1 MSVIQINELTF
12 CYENSYNLL
21 FDHVSFQL
29 DTDWKLGFI
38 GRNGRG
44 KTTFLKLLMKQ
55 YAYSGSIHTSE
66 DFAYFPFSV
75 ENPSDITF
83 YILERLN
90 PDMELW
96 QISKELNQMGACPQD
111 ILYRPFCTL
120 SQGKQTKVLLAALFL
135 KENTFLLIDEP
146 TNHLDARA
154 RQKVADYL
162 SSKKGFILVSHDRAF
177 LDACID
183 HVLVLNRQNIE
194 VQKGNFSSWY
204 ANKQAADNL
213 EAATNEKLK
222 KDIKRLEDAAKR
234 AEVWSDKKES
244 SKFGA
249 SSSGS
254 KPDRGFIGHKAAKM
268 AQRSKSINN
277 RRVSAA
283 EEKAGLMK
291 NIETSEKLKLSPLKF
306 HNARLVAL
314 KDISIYYENRVVC
327 SDINFTVEQGDRI
340 ALNGKNGSGKTSLL
354 KLIRGENISYTGT
367 LIKNPSLK
375 ISYVPQNFD
384 FLEGSLDW
392 YADRLDIDISLL
404 KAILRK
410 LDFSRTQF
418 DKNIREYSDG
428 QKKKVL
434 LAGSLCEKAHL
445 YIWDEPLNYIDV
457 ISRIQLEELISAYSP
472 TLIFVEHD
480 KAFVDSTA
488 TKTVNL

>member
-1 MSVIQINELTF
+1 MSLINISNLTF
-12 CYENSYNLL
+12 AYDGSPENI
-21 FDHVSFQL
+21 FDNVSFQI

-44 KTTFLKLLMKQ
+44 KTTFLNLLMGK
-55 YAYSGSIHTSE
+55 YEYSGNISTNVSFE
-66 DFAYFPFSV
+66 YFPYEVADKSIYTI
-75 ENPSDITF
+75 DI
-83 YILERLN
+83 INE
-90 PDMELW
+90 
-96 QISKELNQMGACPQD
+96 ICPQLPEWKIIKEFSLLD
-111 ILYRPFCTL
+111 ADCEALYRPMSTL
-120 SQGKQTKVLLAALFL
+120 SNGEKTKALLSALFL
-135 KENTFLLIDEP
+135 KENSFLLIDEP
-146 TNHLDARA
+146 TNHLDLHA
-154 RQKVADYL
+154 RQAVSAYL
-162 SSKKGFILVSHDRAF
+162 NKKKGFILVSHDRAF
-177 LDACID
+177 LDSCID
-183 HVLVLNRQNIE
+183 HVLSINKTNIE
-194 VQKGNFSSWY
+194 IQRGNFTSWLH
-204 ANKQAADNL
+204 NKELNDNF
-213 EAATNEKLK
+213 EAARNEKLK
-222 KDIKRLEDAAKR
+222 KDIRRLEDAAKR

-306 HNARLVAL
+306 HNARLVDL

-367 LIKNPSLK
+367 LIKSPALK
-375 ISYVPQNFD
+375 ISYAPQNFD
-384 FLEGSLDW
+384 FLEGSLDC
-392 YADRLDIDISLL
+392 YADRIDIDISLL